1 MSGAARRGRATLPAE
16 QAETWFAYMR
26 VVLRMDYEVN
36 RELQLDAGLSHQDFH
51 ILNALADSPGQRLRL
66 GDLAVRIGWERS
78 RVSHQVLRM
87 AGRGLVDRL
96 PSATDARATDA
107 ALTADG
113 RAALRRALPGHLA
126 LVRTMFFD
134 GLDPELLEPLRRAL
148 EQIHDQVIAHGR
160 CRRRRPDRTTGPRPD
175 ARRNAPR
182 CSARKSLALRGAR
195 PVTARTSSVIQAASP
210 SAIRA
215 NAWALRLGHGSAAG
229 RRRAWPPDAR
239 QG

>member
-1 MSGAARRGRATLPAE
+1 MVSGTARGGRAALPAE

-36 RELQLDAGLSHQDFH
+36 RELQVDAGLSHQDFH

-66 GDLAVRIGWERS
+66 SDLAVRIGWERS

-87 AGRGLVDRL
+87 EGRGLLDRL

-107 ALTADG
+107 ALTAAG

-134 GLDPELLEPLRRAL
+134 GLDPQLLEPLRRAL
-148 EQIHDQVIAHGR
+148 EQIHDQVVAHGSL
-160 CRRRRPDRTTGPRPD
+160 P
-175 ARRNAPR
+175 AP
-182 CSARKSLALRGAR
+182 
-195 PVTARTSSVIQAASP
+195 P
-210 SAIRA
+210 S
-215 NAWALRLGHGSAAG
+215 
-229 RRRAWPPDAR
+229 R
-239 QG
+239 QVDWTEP